1 MKAEIAIYLLIA
13 MGSLLMISF
22 IPHMLLDGLV
32 SNDLKENITV
42 GVTIFWAIGLAALGL
57 DIVKKRK
64 GLKD

>member
-32 SNDLKENITV
+32 SNELKENITV
-42 GVTIFWAIGLAALGL
+42 GVTIFWAIGLAALGM